1 MVMSKSIV
9 LVTGAG
15 TGIGHL
21 SVKALALAGHTVYAS
36 MRDLDGRNAAKV
48 RELRDWAF
56 ANGADVRAVELDVL
70 SQASA
75 DAAVA
80 TIIAERGR
88 LDVVV
93 HNAGHL
99 VIGPTE
105 AFTPEEISKVFDTN
119 FLGTQRVN
127 KAVLPVM
134 RRQQQGLVLW
144 VSSSTTRG
152 GFPPFLGP
160 YAAAKAAMDS
170 IAVTMAY
177 ELARFNI
184 ETSIVVPGAFTAG
197 TDHFANAGHPADAA
211 TSAAYDA
218 RYEGLM
224 DQVGARLNALMPPE
238 ADPAAVAADI
248 AYIVG
253 LPHGTR
259 PFRSIT
265 DFVDDGATA
274 VTEVAERVR
283 AEFAER
289 IGIAD
294 LLRPSLGKVD

>member
-1 MVMSKSIV
+1 MSKSIV

-36 MRDLDGRNAAKV
+36 MRDIGGRNAAKV

-75 DAAVA
+75 DAAVE
-80 TIIAERGR
+80 TIVAERGR

-119 FLGTQRVN
+119 FLGAQRVN
-127 KAVLPVM
+127 KAVLPVL

-144 VSSSTTRG
+144 VSSTTTRG

-170 IAVTMAY
+170 MAVTMAY

-184 ETSIVVPGAFTAG
+184 ETAIVVPGAFTAG

-224 DQVGARLNALMPPE
+224 DQVGARLTALMPPE

-294 LLRPSLGKVD
+294 LLKPSLM

>member
-1 MVMSKSIV
+1 MNKSIV
-9 LVTGAG
+9 LVTGAA

-21 SVKALALAGHTVYAS
+21 TVKALAQAGHVVYAS
-36 MRDLDGRNAAKV
+36 MRDTAGRNASKV

-56 ANGADVRAVELDVL
+56 AHGADVRAVELDVL
-70 SQASA
+70 SQRSA

-80 TIIAERGR
+80 TIVAERGR
-88 LDVVV
+88 LDAVV

-105 AFTPEEISKVFDTN
+105 AFSPEEIAAVFDTN

-134 RRQQQGLVLW
+134 RKQQAGLVLW
-144 VSSSTTRG
+144 VSSTTVRG

-170 IAVTMAY
+170 LAVSMAY

-184 ETSIVVPGAFTAG
+184 ETSIVVPGAFTTGTEHFPKAG
-197 TDHFANAGHPADAA
+197 KPADAA
-211 TSAAYDA
+211 TVAAYA
-218 RYEGLM
+218 RYDGLL
-224 DQVGARLNALMPPE
+224 DQVGARLAELSPPE
-238 ADPAAVAADI
+238 SDPAAVGAEI
-248 AYIVG
+248 ARIVG

-259 PFRSIT
+259 PFRSVI
-265 DFVDDGATA
+265 DFIDDGAAA

-283 AEFAER
+283 AEFAQR

-294 LLRPSLGKVD
+294 LLTPGVR

>member
-1 MVMSKSIV
+1 MNKSIV

-36 MRDLDGRNAAKV
+36 MRDIGGRNAAKV

-75 DAAVA
+75 DAAVE
-80 TIIAERGR
+80 TIVAERGR

-119 FLGTQRVN
+119 FLGAQRVN
-127 KAVLPVM
+127 KAVLPVL

-144 VSSSTTRG
+144 VSSTTTRG

-170 IAVTMAY
+170 MAVTMAY

-184 ETSIVVPGAFTAG
+184 ETAIVVPGAFTAG

-224 DQVGARLNALMPPE
+224 DQVGARLTALMPPE

-294 LLRPSLGKVD
+294 LLKPSLM

>member
-1 MVMSKSIV
+1 MSKSIV

-36 MRDLDGRNAAKV
+36 MRDLSTVATPQRCASCATGPSPTAPMCGRWSWMCC
-48 RELRDWAF
+48 RRPRPTRRW
-56 ANGADVRAVELDVL
+56 
-70 SQASA
+70 Q
-75 DAAVA
+75 

-105 AFTPEEISKVFDTN
+105 AFTPEEINKVFDTN

-265 DFVDDGATA
+265 DF
-274 VTEVAERVR
+274 RR
-283 AEFAER
+283 
-289 IGIAD
+289 
-294 LLRPSLGKVD
+294 

>member
-1 MVMSKSIV
+1 MSKSIV

-36 MRDLDGRNAAKV
+36 MRDIGGRNAAKV

-56 ANGADVRAVELDVL
+56 AHGADVRAVELDVL

-75 DAAVA
+75 DAAVQ
-80 TIIAERGR
+80 TIVAERGR

-105 AFTPEEISKVFDTN
+105 AFTPEEISQVFDTN
-119 FLGTQRVN
+119 FLGAQRVN
-127 KAVLPVM
+127 KAVLPVL
-134 RRQQQGLVLW
+134 RGQQQGLVLW
-144 VSSSTTRG
+144 VSSTTTRG

-170 IAVTMAY
+170 MAVTMAY

-184 ETSIVVPGAFTAG
+184 ETAIVVPGAFTAG

-218 RYEGLM
+218 RYQGLM
-224 DQVGARLNALMPPE
+224 DQVGARLSALMPPE

-248 AYIVG
+248 ARIVG

-265 DFVDDGATA
+265 DFVDDGAAA
-274 VTEVAERVR
+274 VTDVAERVR

-294 LLRPSLGKVD
+294 LLKPSLV

>member
-1 MVMSKSIV
+1 MSKSIV

-21 SVKALALAGHTVYAS
+21 AVKALALAGHAVYAS
-36 MRDLDGRNAAKV
+36 MRDIGGRAARV
-48 RELRDWAF
+48 RDLRDWAF

-75 DAAVA
+75 DAAVE
-80 TIIAERGR
+80 TIVAERGR

-119 FLGTQRVN
+119 FLGAQRVN
-127 KAVLPVM
+127 KAVLPVL

-144 VSSSTTRG
+144 VSSTTTRG

-170 IAVTMAY
+170 MAVTMAY

-197 TDHFANAGHPADAA
+197 TDHFANAGHPADAG

-224 DQVGARLNALMPPE
+224 DQVGARLTALMPPE

-294 LLRPSLGKVD
+294 LLKPSLV

>member
-1 MVMSKSIV
+1 MSPSIV

-15 TGIGHL
+15 TGIGKL
-21 SVKALALAGHTVYAS
+21 AVQALAQAGHTVYAS
-36 MRDLDGRNAAKV
+36 MRDIAGRNADKA
-48 RELRDWAF
+48 RALRDWAF
-56 ANGADVRAVELDVL
+56 AHGADVRALELDVL

-80 TIIAERGR
+80 AIVAERGR

-99 VIGPTE
+99 VIGPAE
-105 AFTPEEISKVFDTN
+105 AYTPEEIARVFDTN

-127 KAVLPVM
+127 KAALPVM
-134 RRQQQGLVLW
+134 RAQRQGLLLW

-170 IAVTMAY
+170 IAVSMAY
-177 ELARFNI
+177 ELSRFNI
-184 ETSIVVPGAFTAG
+184 ETSIVVPGAFTSG
-197 TDHFANAGHPADAA
+197 TEHFAGAGKPADA
-211 TSAAYDA
+211 TTAAVYDA
-218 RYEGLM
+218 RYAGLM
-224 DQVGARLNALMPPE
+224 DQVGARLTAMMPPE
-238 ADPAAVAADI
+238 ADPAAVADEI
-248 AYIVG
+248 ARIVG

-259 PFRSIT
+259 PFRAII
-265 DFVDDGATA
+265 DFPDDGVTA

-283 AEFAER
+283 VAFAER
-289 IGIAD
+289 MGIAD
-294 LLRPSLGKVD
+294 LLKPVAVD

>member
-1 MVMSKSIV
+1 
-9 LVTGAG
+9 
-15 TGIGHL
+15 
-21 SVKALALAGHTVYAS
+21 
-36 MRDLDGRNAAKV
+36 
-48 RELRDWAF
+48 
-56 ANGADVRAVELDVL
+56 
-70 SQASA
+70 
-75 DAAVA
+75 
-80 TIIAERGR
+80 
-88 LDVVV
+88 
-93 HNAGHL
+93 
-99 VIGPTE
+99 
-105 AFTPEEISKVFDTN
+105 
-119 FLGTQRVN
+119 
-127 KAVLPVM
+127 
-134 RRQQQGLVLW
+134 
-144 VSSSTTRG
+144 
-152 GFPPFLGP
+152 
-160 YAAAKAAMDS
+160 MDS

-283 AEFAER
+283 EEFAER

-294 LLRPSLGKVD
+294 LLKPSLV

>member
-1 MVMSKSIV
+1 VETIV
-9 LVTGAG
+9 
-15 TGIGHL
+15 
-21 SVKALALAGHTVYAS
+21 
-36 MRDLDGRNAAKV
+36 
-48 RELRDWAF
+48 
-56 ANGADVRAVELDVL
+56 
-70 SQASA
+70 
-75 DAAVA
+75 
-80 TIIAERGR
+80 AERGR

-119 FLGTQRVN
+119 FLGAQRVN

-134 RRQQQGLVLW
+134 RGQQQGLVLW
-144 VSSSTTRG
+144 VSSTTTRG

-170 IAVTMAY
+170 MAVTMAY

-184 ETSIVVPGAFTAG
+184 ETAIVVPGAFTAG

-211 TSAAYDA
+211 TSAAYDV

-224 DQVGARLNALMPPE
+224 DQVGARLSALMPPQ

-248 AYIVG
+248 ARIVG

-294 LLRPSLGKVD
+294 LLNPSLV

>member
-1 MVMSKSIV
+1 MKSIV
-9 LVTGAG
+9 LVTGAS

-21 SVKALALAGHTVYAS
+21 TARALAAAGHTVYAS
-36 MRDLDGRNAAKV
+36 MRDIAGRNAAHV

-56 ANGADVRAVELDVL
+56 ARGHDLRAVELDVL

-75 DAAVA
+75 DAAIKTIVA
-80 TIIAERGR
+80 EQGR

-105 AFTPEEISKVFDTN
+105 AFTPEEMTRVFDTN
-119 FLGTQRVN
+119 VLGAQRVN
-127 KAVLPVM
+127 KAALPVL
-134 RRQQQGLVLW
+134 RGQESGLLLW

-177 ELARFNI
+177 ELARFGV

-197 TDHFANAGHPADAA
+197 TPHFPNAGNPADG
-211 TSAAYDA
+211 
-218 RYEGLM
+218 E
-224 DQVGARLNALMPPE
+224 
-238 ADPAAVAADI
+238 
-248 AYIVG
+248 
-253 LPHGTR
+253 
-259 PFRSIT
+259 
-265 DFVDDGATA
+265 
-274 VTEVAERVR
+274 
-283 AEFAER
+283 
-289 IGIAD
+289 
-294 LLRPSLGKVD
+294 

>member
-1 MVMSKSIV
+1 MTKSIV

-36 MRDLDGRNAAKV
+36 MRDIGGRNAARG

-70 SQASA
+70 SQESA
-75 DAAVA
+75 NAAVE
-80 TIIAERGR
+80 TIVAERGR

-224 DQVGARLNALMPPE
+224 DQVGARLTELMPPD

-274 VTEVAERVR
+274 VTAVAERVR
-283 AEFAER
+283 EEFAAR

-294 LLRPSLGKVD
+294 LLKPSLA

>member
-1 MVMSKSIV
+1 MSKSIV

-21 SVKALALAGHTVYAS
+21 SVKALARAGHTVYAS
-36 MRDLDGRNAAKV
+36 MRDIHGRNAAKV

-80 TIIAERGR
+80 AIVAERGR

-105 AFTPEEISKVFDTN
+105 AFTPEEIGKVFDTN

-127 KAVLPVM
+127 RAVLPLM

-170 IAVTMAY
+170 VAVTMAY

-184 ETSIVVPGAFTAG
+184 ETSIVVPGAFTSG

-218 RYEGLM
+218 RYHGLM
-224 DQVGARLNALMPPE
+224 DQVGARLTAMMPPE
-238 ADPAAVAADI
+238 ADPAAVADEI
-248 AYIVG
+248 ARIVG
-253 LPHGTR
+253 LPHGAR
-259 PFRSIT
+259 PFRSII
-265 DFVDDGATA
+265 DFPDDGVTA

-283 AEFAER
+283 EEFAER

-294 LLRPSLGKVD
+294 LLKPSLPAMD

>member
-1 MVMSKSIV
+1 MNKSIV

-36 MRDLDGRNAAKV
+36 MRDIGGRNAAKV

-56 ANGADVRAVELDVL
+56 ANGADVRAVELNVL

-75 DAAVA
+75 DAAVE
-80 TIIAERGR
+80 TIVAERGR

-119 FLGTQRVN
+119 FLGAQRVN
-127 KAVLPVM
+127 KAVLPVL

-144 VSSSTTRG
+144 VSSTTTRG

-170 IAVTMAY
+170 MAVTMAY

-184 ETSIVVPGAFTAG
+184 ETAIVVPGAFTAG

-224 DQVGARLNALMPPE
+224 DQVGARLTALMPPE

-294 LLRPSLGKVD
+294 LLKPSLV

>member
-1 MVMSKSIV
+1 MNKSIV

-80 TIIAERGR
+80 TIVAERGR

-211 TSAAYDA
+211 TSTAYDA
-218 RYEGLM
+218 RYQGLM
-224 DQVGARLNALMPPE
+224 DQVGARLTELMPPE

-294 LLRPSLGKVD
+294 LLKPSLAQSA